1 LTSITFT
8 QDPIR
13 IPEDCFHNDPA
24 LTQVSGLSSVTSI
37 DKGCFLNCNS
47 LTTLDIDWSKV
58 TTIAGSAFSGCV
70 NLVIDNLAMPNLTSI
85 EDRAFRNTG
94 LKVIS
99 NMGSITTAKGLTE
112 AKSLTSVTLP
122 STVTTIGSSCCYHS
136 SALANINMPSSLKY
150 IELRGLA
157 ATAITSIV
165 LPEGFLCSGEA
176 AFAENDKLTSLTFP
190 STLTQQW
197 ENGAYQTSPNTG
209 LKILDISAGTGL
221 QTVILPSNIDIE

>member
-13 IPEDCFHNDPA
+13 IPEYCFYNDHA

-37 DKGCFLNCNS
+37 DKECFLNCNS

-58 TTIAGSAFSGCV
+58 TTIAGNAFNGCV

-85 EDRAFRNTG
+85 ADGAFRNTKV
-94 LKVIS
+94 KVIS
-99 NMGSITTAKGLTE
+99 NMGSITTARGLDY
-112 AKSLTSVTLP
+112 APSLTSVTLP
-122 STVTTIGSSCCYHS
+122 STVTKIGSSGFYGS
-136 SALANINMPSSLKY
+136 TALANINMPSSLKY
-150 IELRGLA
+150 IEFRGLA
-157 ATAITSIV
+157 KTALTSIV

-176 AFAENDKLTSLTFP
+176 AFAENNNLTSLTFP